1 MELDVNTLI
10 RRYETAVTERT
21 NFEWHWQESADLV
34 LPTRDFTLQSQ
45 PQGLRRR
52 DFIFSEVAPLANESL
67 AAALHGM
74 LTNPA
79 LRWMAIMA
87 ADAAVNEDLE
97 AQSWFYEI
105 TNRMLAYFANPISGF
120 ATTSHEIYLDLG
132 AFGNG
137 VCLMRER
144 FDRFTFQA
152 RQLSNFYILE
162 DDEGITT
169 DQYRAFLMTARDI
182 VKTFAA
188 SDPGPPRNVVDLA
201 RNAKTAEQRLT
212 VLHGVVVND
221 ERDFHSPTFT
231 NMPWAS
237 VYMMLHEND
246 KSVMHR
252 GGFRENPY
260 LMPRWSLAP
269 EECYG
274 RGPAMMVLPA
284 IKLLNAM
291 EKDIMIASEQS
302 VRPPINVFANS
313 LEGPISTKPGSINYL
328 RSGAREAPSPMNL
341 GTRPD
346 IGDKRLEQ
354 HEAKVEEAFFLDTLR
369 LPQRDRMTAEEII
382 TRRQQGLLKASPV
395 MSRVIAEWLDPS
407 IKRLFNWMFRT
418 GKFPPVPTILRGRR
432 FTIAYNSPMAS
443 SQKAAESQAILQ
455 ALSTAQL
462 LIQAD
467 PTIITAEVNPS
478 LAFRAIWINSGA
490 DPKLLNTP
498 EVAATIRQQI
508 AEQQQLASGAS
519 AARDLAAAGRDAA
532 EATGVIGQIGAA

>member
-1 MELDVNTLI
+1 MAALDISTLI
-10 RRYETAVTERT
+10 QRYEFALADRL
-21 NFEWHWQESADLV
+21 NFEHHWQESADLV
-34 LPTRDFTLQSQ
+34 LPTRDFTTQNIV
-45 PQGLRRR
+45 QGLRKR

-79 LRWMAIMA
+79 LRWMLIVA
-87 ADAAVNEDLE
+87 ADAAVNEDIE
-97 AQSWFYEI
+97 AQGWFYEV

-132 AFGNG
+132 AFGNA

-152 RQLSNFYILE
+152 RQLSNFYIIE

-169 DQYRAFLMTARDI
+169 DEYRVFEMSARDI
-182 VKTFAA
+182 VNTFGK
-188 SDPGPPRNVVDLA
+188 SSPGPPRKIEELA
-201 RNAKTAEQRLT
+201 RNAKTAQQKHT
-212 VLHGVVVND
+212 VLHAIVTND

-237 VYMMLHEND
+237 VYLVLHD
-246 KSVMHR
+246 KEIMHR

-328 RSGAREAPSPMNL
+328 RSGVREAPSAMQL
-341 GTRPD
+341 GVRPD
-346 IGDKRLEQ
+346 IGDKRLEV
-354 HEAKVEEAFFLDTLR
+354 HEAKVEEAFFLDSLR
-369 LPQRDRMTAEEII
+369 LPNNDRMTAEEIV
-382 TRRQQGLLKASPV
+382 TRRQQGLLRASPV
-395 MSRVIAEWLDPS
+395 MSRVIAEWLDPG
-407 IKRLFNWMFRT
+407 IKRLFSWMFRT
-418 GKFPPVPTILRGRR
+418 GRFPPVPQILRGRQ
-432 FTIAYNSPMAS
+432 FKIEYNSPMAQ
-443 SQKAAESQAILQ
+443 SQKGAESESILR

-462 LIQAD
+462 LIQGD
-467 PTIITAEVNPS
+467 PAILAAEVNPA

-498 EVAATIRQQI
+498 EVAAGIRRQL
-508 AEQQQLASGAS
+508 AEQQQLAAGAS
-519 AARDLAAAGRDAA
+519 AARDLAAAGRDASEGQA
-532 EATGVIGQIGAA
+532 VISGIGTA